1 MSEAF
6 VLLLLPVSLALI
18 PLLMA
23 PGALLY
29 FDVTPKVA
37 ALLIATGLALFHTK
51 TNALGLAALRSC
63 RAGRWLTYLLAA
75 QAVSILVATIFS
87 HDLALSITG
96 GTWRRSGAVTELALC
111 AFVLLSAAR
120 FASAPQ
126 TIDLTL
132 KLIAVS
138 CLLTAI
144 YAIAQFFGIDPFL
157 PTMPYHAGEGIWTI
171 VRPPSTMGN
180 ANFLATFLIYATL
193 CSAAL
198 IRERSTKWN
207 VVFVAAGGLG
217 AIAIVLSGSRSGII
231 GLLIAMVVLIAGLAP
246 RLRLWILGAMIC
258 LAALIALLAA
268 TPAGLPLKA
277 RVRWS
282 REDAFG
288 GGRLLLWRD
297 SLRMFGRSP
306 LVGFG
311 PDSFPREFPRFQS
324 VKLSRAEPDFYQ
336 ESPHNALL
344 DSALTAGLPGLA
356 VYLGVLALGFYAAW
370 QIKTTDPRLA
380 LCLTAALVGGA
391 VSAQFSSQ
399 MIVTQVYPLALIA
412 ILCASTSACVRTRAS
427 TVRFTGLPYAI
438 AGSALILFAVAV
450 LASDFLAG
458 AFKRSV
464 DAANIDGAVS
474 RYRAV
479 TEYSVPAFTI
489 DLYASRSFARLALQN
504 APQLTRA
511 LAWRNALESGHR
523 AVKTAEDWQNAYFS
537 LAQLYAEQNDVSQ
550 TEANL
555 RLATQTAPNWFKPH
569 WILAELLART
579 GRVPEAREE
588 ARTAWNLDAGK
599 DTEVVHTWQ
608 MLGSPR

>member
-23 PGALLY
+23 PGVLLY

-37 ALLIATGLALFHTK
+37 ALLIAAGLALFHTK
-51 TNALGLAALRSC
+51 ANALGLAVLRSC

-75 QAVSILVATIFS
+75 QAASILVATIFS
-87 HDLALSITG
+87 HDLALAITG
-96 GTWRRSGAVTELALC
+96 GVWRRSGAVTELAVC
-111 AFVLLSAAR
+111 AFVLLIAAR
-120 FASAPQ
+120 FASIPQ

-144 YAIAQFFGIDPFL
+144 YAITQFFGIDPFL
-157 PTMPYHAGEGIWTI
+157 PTIPYHAGEGIWTI

-180 ANFLATFLIYATL
+180 ANYLATFLIYATL

-198 IRERSTKWN
+198 IRKRRTKWN
-207 VVFVAAGGLG
+207 VLFVAAGGLG

-231 GLLIAMVVLIAGLAP
+231 GLLIAMVVLIAGLGP
-246 RLRLWILGAMIC
+246 RLRLWILGATIC
-258 LAALIALLAA
+258 LAALIAMLAA

-277 RVRWS
+277 RMRWS
-282 REDAFG
+282 REDALG

-297 SLRMFGRSP
+297 SLRLLSRSP
-306 LVGFG
+306 LIGFG

-324 VKLSRAEPDFYQ
+324 VELSRAEPDFYQ

-356 VYLGVLALGFYAAW
+356 IYLGVLALGFYAAW
-370 QIKTTDPRLA
+370 QIKTMDPRLA
-380 LCLTAALVGGA
+380 LCLTAALVGGT

-412 ILCASTSACVRTRAS
+412 ILCASTTTSVRTQANM
-427 TVRFTGLPYAI
+427 VRFTGLPYAL
-438 AGSALILFAVAV
+438 AGSALVLLAVAV
-450 LASDFLAG
+450 LAGDFLAG
-458 AFKRSV
+458 SFKRSV
-464 DAANIDGAVS
+464 DAGNIDRAVS

-511 LAWRNALESGHR
+511 LAWRNALESGRR
-523 AVKTAEDWQNAYFS
+523 AVQTAEDRQNAYFS
-537 LAQLYAEQNDVSQ
+537 LAHLYAEQNDVSG
-550 TEANL
+550 TEDNL
-555 RLATQTAPNWFKPH
+555 RLAAQTAPNWFKPH

-579 GRVPEAREE
+579 GRVPEARKE
-588 ARTAWNLDAGK
+588 ARMAWTLDAGK
-599 DTEVVHTWQ
+599 DAEVVHTWQ